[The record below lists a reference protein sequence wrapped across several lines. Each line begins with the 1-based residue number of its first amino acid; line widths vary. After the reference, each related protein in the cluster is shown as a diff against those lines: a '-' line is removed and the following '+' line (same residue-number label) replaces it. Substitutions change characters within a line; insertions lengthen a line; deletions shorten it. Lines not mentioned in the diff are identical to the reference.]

1 MHALILGGG
10 PKGFHNV
17 YEFPK
22 VSSLL
27 SLKQERLHAPLT
39 FFWLSGDLGL
49 KGKQNILIFQHY
61 LRSAWYSL
69 RCATGP
75 PAAVC
80 EHRRTK
86 SS

>member
-1 MHALILGGG
+1 MGALILGAG
-10 PKGFHNV
+10 PKGFHNIC
-17 YEFPK
+17 EFPK
-22 VSSLL
+22 CFIPSLHVP
-27 SLKQERLHAPLT
+27 LK
-39 FFWLSGDLGL
+39 FYWLSGDLGL

>member
-1 MHALILGGG
+1 MGALILGAGQ
-10 PKGFHNV
+10 KGFHN
-17 YEFPK
+17 ECFIP
-22 VSSLL
+22 L
-27 SLKQERLHAPLT
+27 SLKQEGLHAPLT
-39 FFWLSGDLGL
+39 FYWLSGDLGL